1 MKHSK
6 IFRILGVA
14 LTLALLIA
22 VIPAGPAMALT
33 GNIAVFPASGPPG
46 STPYVS
52 GNGFT
57 PASTATVYFTTT
69 PVAFGPTPSGFISI
83 PFVVPLVARGNFYAV
98 TVVTNAGD
106 SSNVALFQVVPQ
118 INVGS
123 TAGEVGDQVTVNGN
137 GFQASSSVDILFDT
151 IIVATVTAS
160 PAGIISNATF
170 TVPPSAQGVH
180 EITGKDA
187 IGPTPGVNYTVS
199 PTMTVAPTEGGVND
213 QVTVSGQGF
222 AADDTITISF
232 DGAAVATSPATV
244 TTNSVGS
251 FTATFVVPTAGQGD
265 HPVRAED
272 VTGNFATETFSIGQ
286 SMSITPT
293 QGLVGDQ
300 VTVSGSGFD
309 AAKSVTITFGGVV
322 VTTTPAVIT
331 TSVNGS
337 FSATFIVPSAA
348 NGAHAV
354 VAEDA
359 SGNSDAATYS
369 VQHQIMAMEPA
380 EGKVGDQVTVSGS
393 GFAGSSTITIFFD
406 NVNVGTAA
414 TAADGSFA
422 GATFNVPVSANGT
435 HTVKIQDASGNSDTA
450 TFTTGETMAISP
462 ASGFVGDQIA
472 AIGTGF
478 GANRSLTFYID
489 NESVG
494 ATTTDANGSF
504 SGIFIIPASAN
515 GDHIVRALD
524 SVGNSATATVAT
536 RHSMA
541 ITPNTGVA
549 GTVVAVS
556 GSGFGGSRQI
566 TITFNGQVVATTPT
580 AIVTGTDGNFAAG
593 FLLPASPAGSYTVE
607 VSDGTNSD
615 SATISTGRTSSISP
629 TTLPNA
635 PGYVGLEM
643 TISGAGFKADTTV
656 TVTYLTG
663 QVVLATTTTDSSGS
677 FSVTFNIPASAGGDH
692 TITVSDGVT
701 TEEFAFIMESIAP
714 VPPVPL
720 LPPLDFKPKQPITFD
735 WQDVG
740 DASPPVTYRL
750 QIARDEAFN
759 DIVLEKTGLTESQYI
774 LTEEEKLD
782 SVSGKEPYRW
792 RVMATDGAGN
802 VSLWSGVG
810 TFTVGFAWPGWIIH
824 LWYGLG
830 ILAAAAI
837 GFWVGRKTLMS
848 SY

>member
-22 VIPAGPAMALT
+22 VIPAGPALALT

-57 PASTATVYFTTT
+57 PSSTATVYFTTT
-69 PVAFGPTPSGFISI
+69 PVAFGQVNGSGIFNI

-98 TVVTNAGD
+98 TVVTNAPD

-123 TAGEVGDQVTVNGN
+123 TAGEVGDQVTVSGD
-137 GFQASSSVDILFDT
+137 GFQASLSVDILFDDT
-151 IIVATVTAS
+151 VVATVTAT
-160 PAGIISNATF
+160 PAGIIGNTTF
-170 TVPPSAQGVH
+170 TVPPSAQGAH

-187 IGPTPGVNYTVS
+187 IGSTPGVNYTVS

-222 AADDTITISF
+222 ADNDTITISF

-251 FTATFVVPTAGQGD
+251 FAATFIVPNAGQGD
-265 HPVRAED
+265 HTVKAQD
-272 VTGNFATETFSIGQ
+272 VTGNFVTATFAIGQ

-293 QGLVGDQ
+293 LGLVGDL
-300 VTVSGSGFD
+300 VTVSGTGFD
-309 AAKSVTITFGGVV
+309 TAKIVTITFGGVV

-331 TSVNGS
+331 TGNGS

-348 NGAHAV
+348 KGAHTV
-354 VAEDA
+354 KAEDA
-359 SGNSDAATYS
+359 SGNSGTATYS
-369 VQHQIMAMEPA
+369 VQHIMAMEPA

-393 GFAGSSTITIFFD
+393 GFAGSSPITIFFD
-406 NVNVGTAA
+406 NVNVGTAI
-414 TAADGSFA
+414 TAADGSFT
-422 GATFNVPVSANGT
+422 GATFNVPVSAKGT

-515 GDHIVRALD
+515 GDHTVRALD

-536 RHSMA
+536 RHSMS

-615 SATISTGRTSSISP
+615 SATVTTERTSSISP

-663 QVVLATTTTDSSGS
+663 PVVLATTTTDSSGS

-740 DASPPVTYRL
+740 DASSPLTYRL

-759 DIVLEKTGLTESQYI
+759 DIALEKTGLTESQYI

-792 RVMATDGAGN
+792 RVRATDSAGN
-802 VSLWSGVG
+802 VSLWSGIG

-830 ILAAAAI
+830 ILAAAGI